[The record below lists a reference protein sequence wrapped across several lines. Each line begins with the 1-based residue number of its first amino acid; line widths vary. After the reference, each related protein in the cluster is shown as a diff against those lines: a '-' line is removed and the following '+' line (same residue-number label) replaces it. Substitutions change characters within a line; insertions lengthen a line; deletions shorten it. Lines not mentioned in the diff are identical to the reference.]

1 MNLTE
6 YIGSQFGNP
15 RGIVGKICCTIMNL
29 VNQKMYR
36 SVSDAVWNHNSR
48 DILDIGFGNGY
59 LEQRLSKGSN
69 VTIRGIDISED
80 MLASAAKRNQ
90 VAVKQGSV
98 LLSLGDCCQL
108 EFPDGMFDAV
118 TSVNTIYFWSD
129 PVKGLCE
136 IKRVLKD
143 QGIFVNAVYSQEWLK
158 KLSYTKQ
165 GFQFFSKEDYI
176 SDGKKAGFS
185 DVTIEEI
192 VSGKIYLIKYT
203 K

>member
-1 MNLTE
+1 MN
-6 YIGSQFGNP
+6 
-15 RGIVGKICCTIMNL
+15 V
-29 VNQKMYR
+29 VNQRMYR
-36 SVSDAVWNHNSR
+36 NVSDTVRNHNSR

-59 LEQRLSKGSN
+59 LEKMLSKRSN

-80 MLASAAKRNQ
+80 MLASATKRNH
-90 VAVKQGSV
+90 VAALQGRV
-98 LLSLGDCCQL
+98 ILSLGDCCQL

-129 PVKGLCE
+129 TVKGLSE

-143 QGIFVNAVYSQEWLK
+143 QGIFVNAVYAQEWLK

-192 VSGKIYLIKYT
+192 VSGKSYLIKYT

>member
-1 MNLTE
+1 
-6 YIGSQFGNP
+6 
-15 RGIVGKICCTIMNL
+15 MNL
-29 VNQKMYR
+29 VNQKMYK

-59 LEQRLSKGSN
+59 LEQRLSKRSN

-80 MLASAAKRNQ
+80 MLASATKRNR
-90 VAVKQGSV
+90 VAVEQGRV
-98 LLSLGDCCQL
+98 VLSLGDCCQL
-108 EFPDGMFDAV
+108 DFHDQTFDAV

-129 PVKGLCE
+129 TVKGLSE

-143 QGIFVNAVYSQEWLK
+143 QGIFVNAVYAQEWLK

-176 SDGKKAGFS
+176 SDGKQAGFS
-185 DVTIEEI
+185 HVTIEEI

>member
-1 MNLTE
+1 MNLSE

-15 RGIVGKICCTIMNL
+15 RGVVGKICCTLMNAL
-29 VNQKMYR
+29 NQTMYR
-36 SVSDAVWNHNSR
+36 KVSDTVRDHNSR

-59 LEQRLSKGSN
+59 LEKRLTKRPH
-69 VTIRGIDISED
+69 VVVRGIDISAD
-80 MLASAAKRNQ
+80 MLATATKRNRA
-90 VAVKQGSV
+90 AVQQGRV

-108 EFPDGMFDAV
+108 AFPDGMFDAV

-129 PVKGLCE
+129 TGKGLCE
-136 IKRVLKD
+136 INRVLKD
-143 QGIFVNAVYSQEWLK
+143 QGIFVNAVYAQEWMK

-185 DVTIEEI
+185 DVTIEEM
-192 VSGKIYLIKYT
+192 VSGKSYLIKYT